1 MTRESSSESHSRL
14 GTHGSG
20 GETHPGA
27 TSSFVERPEHRS
39 QHGIDILSEDT
50 SRPVERSGKLS
61 GSKVVVTIAV
71 LKGDA
76 IRMVSLSEKR

>member
-1 MTRESSSESHSRL
+1 ME
-14 GTHGSG
+14 G
-20 GETHPGA
+20 
-27 TSSFVERPEHRS
+27 PEHRS
-39 QHGIDILSEDT
+39 QHGLDVLSEDT